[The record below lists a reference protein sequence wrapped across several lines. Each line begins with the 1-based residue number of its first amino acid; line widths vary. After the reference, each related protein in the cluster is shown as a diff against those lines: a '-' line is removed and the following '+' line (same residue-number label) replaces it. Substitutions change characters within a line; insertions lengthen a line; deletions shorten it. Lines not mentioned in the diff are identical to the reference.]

1 MINNTGDN
9 MKTETVEEFLAR
21 GGKIQKLDEVF
32 TITWKQ
38 AQDLVE
44 KAMWHVYVPPAPEV
58 VEEAE

>member
-1 MINNTGDN
+1 

-44 KAMWHVYVPPAPEV
+44 KAMWHVYVPPEPEV